1 MSMALRVLESLGLMR
16 PADTPSVLPALLQRL
31 S

>member
-1 MSMALRVLESLGLMR
+1 MVLRVFELLGLMR
-16 PADTPSVLPALLQRL
+16 PADTPSVLPALKQRI

>member
-1 MSMALRVLESLGLMR
+1 MALRVFESLGLMR
-16 PADTPSVLPALLQRL
+16 PADTPSVLSALMQRL